1 MIWKIASI
9 GLILWFIQSY
19 FHFPVA
25 MAVLLGIAGV
35 MAVVAQFIMTSH
47 RLVEPSRKI

>member
-19 FHFPVA
+19 FQLPVA
-25 MAVLLGIAGV
+25 MTVLLGIAGV
-35 MAVVAQFIMTSH
+35 MAAVAHFIMTSH
-47 RLVEPSRKI
+47 RLARSSHKG